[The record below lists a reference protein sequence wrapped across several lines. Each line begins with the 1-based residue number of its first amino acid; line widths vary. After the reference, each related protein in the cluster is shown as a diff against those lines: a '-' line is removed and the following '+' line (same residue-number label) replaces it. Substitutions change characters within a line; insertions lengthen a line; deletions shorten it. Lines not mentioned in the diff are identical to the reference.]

1 MIKKRLITCSVMLVM
16 VVISGLF
23 IFSKSDAATVSKST
37 VKYKFIYAKNDVSN
51 DFQFADEAIPL
62 NNARINRKLRNSLA
76 NNSYGNIQSNILQI
90 KAARLFPIIE
100 PILKAYGIPD
110 DFKYIPLV
118 ESGLHSGTSIRG
130 AAGSWQFMAGTART
144 YGLKVGNGRDERK
157 NIRKSTVAACIYLKE
172 LYGQFKS
179 WTLTAAAYNI
189 GEIKMA
195 KAMRAQGEN
204 NYFRMHFNPETG
216 TYVYKL
222 IAMKAIIEKPWLYGY
237 KTPFS
242 YKLLPTELVAL
253 N

>member
-1 MIKKRLITCSVMLVM
+1 MIKRRLVTCSVMLVM
-16 VVISGLF
+16 VVISGLC
-23 IFSKSDAATVSKST
+23 IFSKNDTRTVSKIAA
-37 VKYKFIYAKNDVSN
+37 KYKFIYAQNDVSY
-51 DFQFADEAIPL
+51 DFKFADEAIPV
-62 NNARINRKLRNSLA
+62 NNDRINRKLRISLIR
-76 NNSYGNIQSNILQI
+76 NSYGNIQSNVLQI

-110 DFKYIPLV
+110 DFKYLPLV

-144 YGLKVGNGRDERK
+144 YGLKVGNGRDERM

-195 KAMRAQGEN
+195 KAIRTQGER

-216 TYVYKL
+216 SYVYKL
-222 IAMKAIIEKPWLYGY
+222 IAMKAIIEKPASYGY
-237 KTPFS
+237 KAPFS
-242 YKLLPTELVAL
+242 YNLQHSHLLAF